1 MMKEQK
7 VKINLQEKVVA
18 FRSGNFLELTTA
30 GNNVNVV
37 KKIDKDHYI
46 NLATNEVKEYIHNN
60 ERAGDLKSLQR
71 TFTKIRRIVLSN
83 FSAGDMWLTLTYAQ
97 DDHKPVRDTKK
108 VYRDFQKFWRKFKT
122 KYGPDVE
129 YFVVLEPQAS
139 GSWHLHCLIKSLSS
153 RLPFIDNNGII
164 APMWGQGFT
173 KMKRLK
179 SSDNVAAYLTAYLS
193 NVAVDVEGADGKKE
207 KRIVKGAR
215 LHYYPSGT
223 NIYRRSRGIKN
234 PIRLQGSKAE
244 ILQINNLPLDA
255 EADFSKYKKY
265 QNNGRNFSYKIEF
278 FNNVNSDEEGK

>member
-1 MMKEQK
+1 MKEQK

-37 KKIDKDHYI
+37 KRIDKDHYI

-193 NVAVDVEGADGKKE
+193 NVAVDVEETDGKTE

>member
-1 MMKEQK
+1 
-7 VKINLQEKVVA
+7 
-18 FRSGNFLELTTA
+18 
-30 GNNVNVV
+30 
-37 KKIDKDHYI
+37 
-46 NLATNEVKEYIHNN
+46 
-60 ERAGDLKSLQR
+60 
-71 TFTKIRRIVLSN
+71 
-83 FSAGDMWLTLTYAQ
+83 
-97 DDHKPVRDTKK
+97 
-108 VYRDFQKFWRKFKT
+108 
-122 KYGPDVE
+122 
-129 YFVVLEPQAS
+129 
-139 GSWHLHCLIKSLSS
+139 
-153 RLPFIDNNGII
+153 
-164 APMWGQGFT
+164 MWGQGFT